1 MTKQFKTGDMPNN
14 TFSLDVS
21 SWITGFYSIV
31 VKTAQG
37 EEIYKSS
44 TKIKN

>member
-21 SWITGFYSIV
+21 SWNTGFYSIV
-31 VKTAQG
+31 VTDREG
-37 EEIYKSS
+37 ILIYKSS